1 VSLVPP
7 VMEQLSQLEKVP
19 WLPLHLNALLMKD
32 YSQHYSSI
40 PTEIQCIKDINSGNV
55 CILSSSVKSW
65 LKPEKQRTKPM
76 LASQLQN
83 HTRKL
88 HDNAF
93 ETFST

>member
-1 VSLVPP
+1 MSLVPP

-40 PTEIQCIKDINSGNV
+40 PTEIQCMKDINSCNV

-65 LKPEKQRTKPM
+65 FTTKETKN
-76 LASQLQN
+76 Q
-83 HTRKL
+83 TRAGLPTSEPHSKI
-88 HDNAF
+88 A
-93 ETFST
+93 